1 MTVAQFKPLSDEG
14 SVNHTPKTSHP
25 RASGIARMTATP
37 FDLEVY
43 ADRYSEMLE
52 IRELEY
58 QQSLL
63 DPTAAPSGPGSLE
76 DAAEEIAFNEWA
88 DREAERLELE
98 EEDDRHRDQP
108 APAANIVK
116 LDWPIVRGGGDA
128 A

>member
-14 SVNHTPKTSHP
+14 GINHTHK
-25 RASGIARMTATP
+25 TATL

-52 IRELEY
+52 TRELEY

-63 DPTAAPSGPGSLE
+63 DPTAAPGGPGSLE

-98 EEDDRHRDQP
+98 EDQDRHRDQP
-108 APAANIVK
+108 ERKTQVIK
-116 LDWPIVRGGGDA
+116 LEWPIVRGGGDA

>member
-1 MTVAQFKPLSDEG
+1 
-14 SVNHTPKTSHP
+14 
-25 RASGIARMTATP
+25 MTATP

-52 IRELEY
+52 TQELEY
-58 QQSLL
+58 QQSL
-63 DPTAAPSGPGSLE
+63 E
-76 DAAEEIAFNEWA
+76 DAAEETAFNDWA

-98 EEDDRHRDQP
+98 EDQDRHRDQP
-108 APAANIVK
+108 ERKTQVIK

>member
-14 SVNHTPKTSHP
+14 GIDHTHK
-25 RASGIARMTATP
+25 TATL

-52 IRELEY
+52 TRELEY
-58 QQSLL
+58 QQ
-63 DPTAAPSGPGSLE
+63 SLE

-98 EEDDRHRDQP
+98 EDRHRDQP
-108 APAANIVK
+108 ERKTQVIK

>member
-1 MTVAQFKPLSDEG
+1 MTVAQFEPLSDEG
-14 SVNHTPKTSHP
+14 GIDHTPKTSSP
-25 RASGIARMTATP
+25 RASGDYMTATP

-52 IRELEY
+52 TRELEY
-58 QQSLL
+58 QL
-63 DPTAAPSGPGSLE
+63 SLE
-76 DAAEEIAFNEWA
+76 DAAEETAFNDWA
-88 DREAERLELE
+88 DREAELLE

-108 APAANIVK
+108 ARPALLDPTPAPRGLGSQIIK

>member
-1 MTVAQFKPLSDEG
+1 MTVAQFGPLSDEG
-14 SVNHTPKTSHP
+14 GINHTPKTSYP
-25 RASGIARMTATP
+25 RASGDYMTATP

-52 IRELEY
+52 TQELEY
-58 QQSLL
+58 QQSL
-63 DPTAAPSGPGSLE
+63 E
-76 DAAEEIAFNEWA
+76 DAAEETAFNDWA
-88 DREAERLELE
+88 DRETERLEL

-108 APAANIVK
+108 ARPAHILK

>member
-14 SVNHTPKTSHP
+14 GIDHTPKTSHL

-58 QQSLL
+58 QQSL
-63 DPTAAPSGPGSLE
+63 E
-76 DAAEEIAFNEWA
+76 DAAEEIAFNDWA

>member
-1 MTVAQFKPLSDEG
+1 MTVAQIEPLSDEG
-14 SVNHTPKTSHP
+14 GIDHTHKTRNP
-25 RASGIARMTATP
+25 RASGDHLTAAL

-52 IRELEY
+52 VQELEY
-58 QQSLL
+58 QQ
-63 DPTAAPSGPGSLE
+63 SLE
-76 DAAEEIAFNEWA
+76 DAAEEIAFNDWA

-108 APAANIVK
+108 ERNAPIIK
-116 LDWPIVRGGGDA
+116 LDWPIVHGGGDA

>member
-14 SVNHTPKTSHP
+14 GIDHTHK
-25 RASGIARMTATP
+25 TATP

-52 IRELEY
+52 TRELEY
-58 QQSLL
+58 QQ
-63 DPTAAPSGPGSLE
+63 SLE

-108 APAANIVK
+108 ERKTHVIK